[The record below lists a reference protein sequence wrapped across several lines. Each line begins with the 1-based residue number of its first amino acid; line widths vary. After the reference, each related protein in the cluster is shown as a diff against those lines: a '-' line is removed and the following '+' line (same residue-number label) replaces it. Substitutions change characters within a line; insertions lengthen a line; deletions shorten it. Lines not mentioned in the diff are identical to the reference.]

1 MRSGLGIVPFKSS
14 DNAVDPGAIFMICVS
29 AKVTL

>member
-14 DNAVDPGAIFMICVS
+14 DDDPGAIFMICVS